1 MKKVI
6 LIYLLNTFVLNA
18 QGADQIKKQINEAG
32 LTIDQAKQIAND
44 RGYSRDQIEL
54 EAKVQDVGLS
64 NPDRINSF
72 DSNNIDDL
80 DDVYEDVSD
89 INIASVDSLESDV
102 LDYFGYQ
109 IFLGDPKAFQASEFG
124 AVDPNY
130 NIGPGDQI
138 ILMLWG
144 ELQFRQ
150 EYTIDREGY
159 VFLPEVG
166 QVFVNGLNLEAL
178 EKKIF
183 QILSKVYSTLNPQK
197 GEPTTFMDVS
207 IGDLRPLRIIVLG
220 EVSQPGMYLVSPSAS
235 LSSSLYYFN
244 GPTTLGSL
252 RNIELIREG
261 KSVGNIDFYDYL
273 LSGNIPNDIR
283 LQMDDVIFIKPRGK
297 TVTIKGEIN
306 RQGIYELNENENL
319 KDLLEIAGKL
329 TASAYTNRTQI
340 ERIIPSHKRKEMG
353 MDKMLIDVDLQDILS
368 SNKPVELQDGD
379 IIDIFP
385 INQYYSNYVL
395 INSNSI
401 TRPGRY
407 QLSPGMRVLDLISAA
422 DGLLND
428 AYIDRAHIR
437 RIKDDLS
444 IQLITLNLKK
454 VLEND
459 LNQNIELQFMD
470 QLIIYNKNEINNI
483 FTNVT
488 ISGPIK
494 NAGQYVFEKDIS
506 LGDLIIFS
514 GGFIEGIK
522 KVKISVARL
531 NKNKFSP
538 TIYNFPYKN
547 NFINTNDLIDDD
559 HEINTF
565 YLEPF
570 DIISVYSD
578 PRDNIAETVN
588 ISGAIYFPGD
598 YPIISENEKVSD
610 IILRAGGLLPKA
622 YPKASS
628 FSRDDKIIKLSF
640 EEIIKN
646 NKSKD
651 NFNVMPGD
659 IINISTKSNIITI
672 DGEVNQP
679 GLYKYYKGYNINN
692 YINIAGGL
700 TANAEKKEIW
710 VTYADGTSKRN
721 KQFLPSPI
729 IYDSSIITV
738 GSKPETDP
746 IDKTEFA
753 KELASI
759 LSDFLQ
765 IALTITIL
773 SNNLGS

>member
-54 EAKVQDVGLS
+54 EAKVQDVSLS

-89 INIASVDSLESDV
+89 INITSVDSLESDV

-319 KDLLEIAGKL
+319 KDLLEIAG
-329 TASAYTNRTQI
+329 N
-340 ERIIPSHKRKEMG
+340 
-353 MDKMLIDVDLQDILS
+353 
-368 SNKPVELQDGD
+368 
-379 IIDIFP
+379 
-385 INQYYSNYVL
+385 
-395 INSNSI
+395 
-401 TRPGRY
+401 
-407 QLSPGMRVLDLISAA
+407 
-422 DGLLND
+422 
-428 AYIDRAHIR
+428 
-437 RIKDDLS
+437 
-444 IQLITLNLKK
+444 
-454 VLEND
+454 
-459 LNQNIELQFMD
+459 
-470 QLIIYNKNEINNI
+470 
-483 FTNVT
+483 
-488 ISGPIK
+488 
-494 NAGQYVFEKDIS
+494 
-506 LGDLIIFS
+506 
-514 GGFIEGIK
+514 
-522 KVKISVARL
+522 
-531 NKNKFSP
+531 
-538 TIYNFPYKN
+538 
-547 NFINTNDLIDDD
+547 
-559 HEINTF
+559 
-565 YLEPF
+565 
-570 DIISVYSD
+570 
-578 PRDNIAETVN
+578 
-588 ISGAIYFPGD
+588 
-598 YPIISENEKVSD
+598 
-610 IILRAGGLLPKA
+610 
-622 YPKASS
+622 
-628 FSRDDKIIKLSF
+628 
-640 EEIIKN
+640 
-646 NKSKD
+646 
-651 NFNVMPGD
+651 
-659 IINISTKSNIITI
+659 
-672 DGEVNQP
+672 
-679 GLYKYYKGYNINN
+679 
-692 YINIAGGL
+692 
-700 TANAEKKEIW
+700 
-710 VTYADGTSKRN
+710 
-721 KQFLPSPI
+721 
-729 IYDSSIITV
+729 
-738 GSKPETDP
+738 
-746 IDKTEFA
+746 
-753 KELASI
+753 
-759 LSDFLQ
+759 
-765 IALTITIL
+765 
-773 SNNLGS
+773 